1 MGLPQGCPSASS
13 TTKALAP
20 TDRPPPGF
28 QNPFTQTSLAPLS
41 TLQGNKPPGLS
52 LGSLASE
59 HLKTQPSS
67 GLENLVPGT
76 LGSPSLPQNTG
87 EEGKKETAGKLSLGS
102 LASQHLESEAPV
114 PNLARLTLGQNPILG
129 PQNGPNLGAL
139 ADGHLSG
146 SNNHGVAPTLGSLAA
161 SHLSTTSSK
170 APLLGL
176 GSLAL
181 NQPQIGENTSLGNLA
196 SSHLQKTDSGST
208 LGSLADIHLSNIAPS
223 VGRDHA
229 KSSGTAQAVDLTSA
243 LRLSTPQ
250 VSAAPVPPLPK
261 RVQVHESDGA
271 DVSLL
276 VIDIPIAPR
285 ALQKRRASSFG
296 LVISRKWRRLEDF
309 SPLKITL
316 PRYQHLPQFAFDT
329 PSPDDV
335 VKSAQSQ
342 SRAFRPAA
350 SAS

>member
-1 MGLPQGCPSASS
+1 MGLPQCCPSAST

-59 HLKTQPSS
+59 HLKTQSSS

-76 LGSPSLPQNTG
+76 LGSLSLPQNA
-87 EEGKKETAGKLSLGS
+87 EEGKKETAGKLSLGA

-181 NQPQIGENTSLGNLA
+181 NQPQIGENTSLGSLA

-208 LGSLADIHLSNIAPS
+208 LGSLADIYLSNVAPS

-250 VSAAPVPPLPK
+250 VSAAPVPPLSK
-261 RVQVHESDGA
+261 KVQGHESDGA